1 MCACVHNLRVMQVK
15 ILQVQSMPSCEYL
28 LLTAELKKGLMK
40 EVLKPEFRISLLLKT
55 LYILDRLIMLTLYL
69 TVILIQG

>member
-55 LYILDRLIMLTLYL
+55 LYTLDRLIMLTLYL